1 MALGSMFQ
9 FVSPNILVIRV
20 QVNMLNITQKANA
33 SLFIKMEK
41 TWIGKDTKMMLKDV
55 LWPSTLQPENIVEI
69 HSK

>member
-1 MALGSMFQ
+1 
-9 FVSPNILVIRV
+9 
-20 QVNMLNITQKANA
+20 MLNITQKANA